1 MTNTH
6 GGSLTETAW
15 DNLLHAGSLPVFDS
29 QEKRFVTPGAYALSE
44 DAVAGY
50 IPGTTPISC
59 TGGTL
64 NGSTV
69 TVPEGKDVV
78 CTFNNVDSAPKL
90 TLKKIVDNKNGIGSH
105 ASTEWTLSATGNG
118 GFSQAASQNVTA
130 TSSTTGTV
138 SVLANTTYTLGESTI
153 VGYSPSAWSCTGGT
167 LTDNQLKLA
176 PGADVTCT
184 ITNTVKTHTVTLK
197 KSWKDALSGASAALS
212 ISAGARSSVPV
223 SSTVAGNA
231 TFVDNTNIATLV
243 VAEGATAN
251 LSEVVTGPGSYA
263 TGLVCDP
270 QVTLT
275 VTNERSHSITV
286 PTQDIVCTYSNS
298 ANSVNVTLTK
308 HWATN
313 SFSTDAVNLWI
324 KSGQAYV
331 AGLTPSTPASTPDVT
346 ITASVRVGDVV
357 TLGEAFGSTNKGVYD
372 ETWTCSPGITAP
384 KAGDSESAVITVPA
398 GGFDCT
404 VTNTPKTITVKVDKQ
419 WVNAFVGDDATLAIN
434 GTTGASNADS
444 ANETDT
450 AVVTKVVRI
459 GDDVLIS
466 ETLADGNK
474 GKYDATYK
482 CGTADFSSNV
492 TVLSFK
498 ATADVTCVINNTAR
512 THTIKLEKQWVNA
525 VQGDQ
530 ATLSI
535 NGGTGVVSTANGQS
549 GSWVDP
555 TKASATVRAGDKVDF
570 LESLNSLSGALYNW
584 SYSCTPAAVPPG
596 VTLQFSITSM
606 PDTDVICTF
615 TNTGFRGSLTLTKKV
630 TNDNG
635 GDADDKDWTLNAK
648 GIVSLTGKEGDA
660 TVTGQSVPVGNYV
673 LTESGG
679 PGGYIQTGVSCSV
692 DGGAFA
698 PLSKNAQGQYVFPVA
713 SGHNIVCE
721 FQNMT
726 TSRPSSLS
734 RRSSTTRTGSAATPR
749 PSGHF
754 RQRVQAVS
762 RKQRRRT

>member
-1 MTNTH
+1 MRGTCPTRASVSADVTITYNVLNRRLTVTNTTKRVYGSIELTKILAGGAASPANLPANTAFGGTWSCKYGTPVVASGTWTVTGSGAATLTALVGDLTQIPLGSICEATETDPSDNLFTDKSYTWLSHVVTVNNATVGTGTPASFTVTNTAQRASLKLIKNVTNTH

-492 TVLSFK
+492 SVLS
-498 ATADVTCVINNTAR
+498 
-512 THTIKLEKQWVNA
+512 
-525 VQGDQ
+525 
-530 ATLSI
+530 
-535 NGGTGVVSTANGQS
+535 
-549 GSWVDP
+549 P
-555 TKASATVRAGDKVDF
+555 
-570 LESLNSLSGALYNW
+570 
-584 SYSCTPAAVPPG
+584 
-596 VTLQFSITSM
+596 
-606 PDTDVICTF
+606 
-615 TNTGFRGSLTLTKKV
+615 
-630 TNDNG
+630 
-635 GDADDKDWTLNAK
+635 
-648 GIVSLTGKEGDA
+648 
-660 TVTGQSVPVGNYV
+660 
-673 LTESGG
+673 
-679 PGGYIQTGVSCSV
+679 
-692 DGGAFA
+692 
-698 PLSKNAQGQYVFPVA
+698 
-713 SGHNIVCE
+713 
-721 FQNMT
+721 
-726 TSRPSSLS
+726 SRPQPMS
-734 RRSSTTRTGSAATPR
+734 P
-749 PSGHF
+749 
-754 RQRVQAVS
+754 V
-762 RKQRRRT
+762 